1 MRLHWYNLT
10 EDIFTRGAN
19 SMASG
24 TSPKKDKV
32 ILLLK
37 EGETSPTIIAN
48 KVGCAVSYARLVKEE
63 FLRSQKAPES
73 SMGMEPC
80 ARCRAKGVIVCP
92 VCQGTREIRNT
103 SYVVVGQCQDCREGR
118 GFITCP
124 NCLGR
129 KVVDADRLREMR
141 KLESEGLRSK
151 AAVWGYTIPTSPRRI
166 SVDVPT
172 PPLDL

>member
-1 MRLHWYNLT
+1 
-10 EDIFTRGAN
+10 
-19 SMASG
+19 MASG
-24 TSPKKDKV
+24 TPPKKDKI
-32 ILLLK
+32 ILLLR

-48 KVGCAVSYARLVKEE
+48 RVGCAVSYARLVKDE
-63 FLRSQKAPES
+63 FLRSQKAPDS

-124 NCLGR
+124 NCLG
-129 KVVDADRLREMR
+129 KKIVGADRLREVRRLEAEGMR
-141 KLESEGLRSK
+141 NNPT
-151 AAVWGYTIPTSPRRI
+151 VWGFT
-166 SVDVPT
+166 VPT
-172 PPLDL
+172 PPRKIPVDVPSTPSDL